1 MRELRQNRHAARCG
15 SGGPEQ
21 AQAGPW
27 LGDTSR
33 DTDRIKP
40 RASSEYEHRATVG
53 QGMCI
58 EPSGGLRG
66 GNGALDSS
74 SGSVHVALVGGV
86 SPLCAWFCSAVEG
99 HGGGKG
105 STGGQGLQSLCL
117 SKALRFAFPGEDA

>member
-1 MRELRQNRHAARCG
+1 M
-15 SGGPEQ
+15 
-21 AQAGPW
+21 
-27 LGDTSR
+27 GDTSR

-40 RASSEYEHRATVG
+40 TASSEYEHRATVG

-66 GNGALDSS
+66 GNGAPIQVL
-74 SGSVHVALVGGV
+74 ALSTWPWWVV

-105 STGGQGLQSLCL
+105 SMGGQGLQSLCL
-117 SKALRFAFPGEDA
+117 SKALRFTFPGEDA